1 MKQIVQ
7 NLRNGK
13 TQLIETPAPAL
24 KPGFLL
30 VKTHASLVSAG
41 TERMVVA
48 FSGKSMVGKARSR
61 PDLVRQTLNKVS
73 QEGLLTTL
81 EMALNR
87 LDQAMPLGYSSMG
100 SIVALGEGVSDF
112 QVGQRVAC
120 GGGGYAVHAEFALV
134 PKNLAVL
141 VPDLVSDEAAA
152 FATVGAI
159 GMHAFRLTR
168 AQVGE
173 RIAVIGMGLVGFM
186 AALVARAAG
195 CEVAAFEPNPWRLEL
210 CHKMGFVAAKPNQA
224 LELTPTFTDGKG
236 FDAVIIAADTPSSQP
251 VKLAAGLA
259 RSRATIVVTGAVGE
273 DLPRKPYYEKELFF
287 VNSRSY
293 GPGRYD
299 ARYEEQG
306 IDYPIDYVRWTE
318 GRNLAAFLRL
328 LEKRAIDVQPLITH
342 RFTLEQA
349 EKAYALISKKGGEPF
364 LAVLF
369 EYPDQDQ
376 QPIPTI
382 HLPRQQKLA
391 KRSEAPLQVGVV
403 GAGNFASLVMLPLL
417 KRMEGIELRGIASA
431 SGLSAQHL
439 GEKYHFQ
446 YVTSEAEQV
455 LEDKETDLVLILTRH
470 HLHAQQTAAALRAGK
485 HVFCEKPLAICE
497 ADLDLMREAL
507 GLKIEQEDIAPSDK
521 ETPLLMVG
529 FNRRFAPF
537 IQKMKKFM
545 TPRHQPAMIH
555 YRINAGYIPRS
566 HWVQDAYQGG
576 GRLIGEVCHFVDTIV
591 YLLDALPGRVWV
603 KSLPDEQWYCEDNL
617 VLNFSFPDG
626 SLGVITYLANGD
638 KAFPKERLEVFWGGN
653 VAVMDDFRR
662 LELVH
667 DGKRHIERSWLRQD
681 KGHTAEMRA
690 FLRAITKSGTPP
702 IPYLH
707 LLGVSQATLIAQ
719 QALHSGKE
727 EPIPYLD
734 LR

>member
-1 MKQIVQ
+1 
-7 NLRNGK
+7 
-13 TQLIETPAPAL
+13 
-24 KPGFLL
+24 
-30 VKTHASLVSAG
+30 
-41 TERMVVA
+41 MVVA
-48 FSGKSMVGKARSR
+48 FSGKSLIGKVRSR
-61 PDLVRQTLNKVS
+61 PDLVRQTLSKAR

-87 LDQAMPLGYSSMG
+87 LDQAMSLGYSSMG
-100 SIVALGEGVSDF
+100 RIVAIGEGVSGF
-112 QVGQRVAC
+112 QIGQRVAC

-134 PKNLAVL
+134 PKNLAVP
-141 VPDLVSDEAAA
+141 VPDPVPDEAAA

-159 GMHAFRLTR
+159 GMHAFRLTKT
-168 AQVGE
+168 QVGE

-195 CEVAAFEPNPWRLEL
+195 CEVAAFEPDAWRLEL
-210 CHKMGFVAAKPNQA
+210 CRKMGFVAAEPGQA
-224 LELTPTFTDGKG
+224 IELTPIFTEGKG

-251 VKLAAGLA
+251 VELAASIA
-259 RSRATIVVTGAVGE
+259 RSRATIVAAGAVGE

-299 ARYEEQG
+299 AQYEEQG

-318 GRNLAAFLRL
+318 GRNLAAFIRL
-328 LEKRAIDVQPLITH
+328 LEKRAIDVHPLITH

-349 EKAYALISKKGGEPF
+349 AQAYALISKKDSEPF

-376 QPIPTI
+376 EPISTI
-382 HLPRQQKLA
+382 QLPRLQNPA
-391 KRSEAPLQVGVV
+391 KRSEAPLRVGVI

-417 KRMEGIELRGIASA
+417 KRINGVELRGIASA

-439 GEKYHFQ
+439 GKKYHFH
-446 YVTSEAEQV
+446 YVTSEAVQV
-455 LEDKETDLVLILTRH
+455 LEDKEIDLILILTRH
-470 HLHAQQTAAALRAGK
+470 HLHAQQTTAALRAGK

-497 ADLDLMREAL
+497 ADLNLIQEAL
-507 GLKIEQEDIAPSDK
+507 GLTAEQGGSSQTAK
-521 ETPLLMVG
+521 EIPLLMVG

-537 IQKMKKFM
+537 IQKLKKFM

-566 HWVQDAYQGG
+566 HWVQDAHQGG
-576 GRLIGEVCHFVDTIV
+576 GRLIGEVCHFVDTMV
-591 YLLDALPGRVWV
+591 YLLDALPDKVWV

-617 VLNFSFPDG
+617 VLNFNFPDG
-626 SLGVITYLANGD
+626 SIGVITYLANGD
-638 KAFPKERLEVFWGGN
+638 KAFPKERLEVFWGGK

-667 DGKRHIERSWLRQD
+667 NGERHIERSWLRQD
-681 KGHTAEMRA
+681 KGHAAELRA
-690 FLRAITKSGTPP
+690 FLRSITQSGTPP
-702 IPYLH
+702 ISYQH
-707 LLGVSQATLIAQ
+707 LLGVSQATLTAQ

-727 EPIPYLD
+727 ETIPYPSI
-734 LR
+734 R